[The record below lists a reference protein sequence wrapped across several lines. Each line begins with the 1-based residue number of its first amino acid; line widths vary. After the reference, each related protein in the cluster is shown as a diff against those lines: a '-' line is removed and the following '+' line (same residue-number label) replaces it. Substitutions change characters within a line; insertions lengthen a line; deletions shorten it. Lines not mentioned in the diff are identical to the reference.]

1 MHAGRRSVVNEDALL
16 DRFRKV
22 TGVTVH
28 SFQHESEESD
38 AEAFHNA
45 DIVFGL
51 HGGALC
57 NLVYCRIG
65 TPVIE
70 MNEGM
75 SDGERGREKGG
86 RGGRQ
91 CFGYIANSLGLSYWR
106 YGLKDDHY
114 VSAIPDFYDG
124 RVTVNVSAAVAFLRE
139 VISKEFGKKMTANL
153 F

>member
-1 MHAGRRSVVNEDALL
+1 M
-16 DRFRKV
+16 RKL

-28 SFQHESEESD
+28 IFQHESEESD
-38 AEAFHNA
+38 AEAFHSA
-45 DIVFGL
+45 DVVFGL

-57 NLVYCRIG
+57 NVVYCRIG

-70 MNEGM
+70 MNEGG
-75 SDGERGREKGG
+75 SGEERESPSGEREKERKKERGG

-106 YGLKDDHY
+106 YGLKKEHY

-124 RVTVNVSAAVAFLRE
+124 RVTLNVSAAVAFLRN
-139 VISKEFGKKMTANL
+139 VIAKEFGRK
-153 F
+153 